1 MYSSRRRFNKARV
14 TRYWA
19 KITADPDKRRRR
31 PPALEILGTH
41 ALRSGQIRKLIGAHS
56 RAVEVIDYA
65 VRVAKLESAFQ

>member
-1 MYSSRRRFNKARV
+1 MYPFRSCFNKAWA

-19 KITADPDKRRRR
+19 KITADPDKRRRH
-31 PPALEILGTH
+31 PPALQILGTH
-41 ALRSGQIRKLIGAHS
+41 ALRFGQIRKLIAAHI